1 MVTIALI
8 FKIAAIAIIVAT
20 VNGILEK
27 IGKSEY
33 IIYTSVLGVMMAL
46 LLIVD
51 VIVKFFKTI
60 QTMFQL

>member
-1 MVTIALI
+1 MVSIALI

-20 VNGILEK
+20 VNNILEK

-33 IIYTSVLGVMMAL
+33 VIYTSVLGVIMAL